1 MRRSWLALAVLLV
14 LGALAYGQQPQA
26 PAAPAAASTRLDE
39 ILRQWEARMKS
50 IDSLAAEV
58 VRDKEDRQF
67 RIKERYIGVAKYMK
81 PDLASLD
88 LHNEKRPDVRETFIC
103 TGTSIYE
110 FNPSGKE
117 IRIHDLPPPRP
128 GQVADDN
135 FLAFLFGMKADEARK
150 RYDMALFQ
158 EEDANYIKFRIL
170 PRFPADKADF
180 QVAYLALLKSNLLP
194 RTIMFVEPN
203 GNQTRWDFP
212 VVEIGARV
220 NRQEFVAPALP
231 KGWRYVR
238 VPRADAGAPQ
248 GFDPPP
254 RVVRPKQ

>member
-1 MRRSWLALAVLLV
+1 MALAGLLV
-14 LGALAYGQQPQA
+14 LGTLARAQQPQPPAGPA
-26 PAAPAAASTRLDE
+26 PNSAHLDE
-39 ILRQWEARMKS
+39 ILKQWEGRMKS

-67 RIKERYIGVAKYMK
+67 RIKERYVGTARYMK
-81 PDLASLD
+81 PDLALLD
-88 LHNEKRPDVRETFIC
+88 LHNEKRPESRETFIC

-110 FNPSGKE
+110 FNQAGKE
-117 IRIHDLPPPRP
+117 IRIHDLPPPKP
-128 GQVADDN
+128 GQVAEDN
-135 FLAFLFGMKADEARK
+135 FLAFLFGMKAEEARK
-150 RYDMALFQ
+150 RYDITLFQ
-158 EEDANYIKFRIL
+158 EEDPNYIKFRIL

-180 QVAYLALLKSNLLP
+180 QVAYLALLKSNFLP

-212 VVEIGARV
+212 AVEIGARL
-220 NRQEFVAPALP
+220 NRQDFVAPALP